1 VNITGNASSVDIGDT
16 VHLVISLS
24 NLGPKACDAKL
35 NYKIPVGLKLL
46 SSQGPGAYDV
56 ASGVWNAGL
65 LLVNDSVSLN
75 LVLQVLGA
83 GCFNHVVDVYDNLN
97 ISNNH
102 MVWSMA
108 CASVLGDISPTVIDS
123 SAFNGLK
130 PIDNGGSGSGNGG
143 SGNGGNGG
151 GSGGSGGSGNGG
163 NGGGGNGGDGDD
175 KKPKPGVNKGND
187 QLYRDQMYVRDYV
200 GYVGSNNHDGS
211 NDQGGSDSQIPSMPD
226 WTLQPPGSEDDKVE
240 NGEIPSWV
248 YMALAAGIIIAAVAI
263 KKPEWGTA
271 ILNGLRTLWNTMRY
285 FGGSTKLF
293 VDTVLKPNVKNI
305 FKLTGAEDSFN
316 SFSAILD
323 GLNPNVGST
332 VVKWVLKNGLNK
344 IVSKI
349 APDFA
354 PSIESSMGMV
364 IDVVFSGINLAELA
378 NDPLGKI
385 ENIINI
391 FNPYHGDKQDDISG
405 LTDPRPF
412 G

>member
-1 VNITGNASSVDIGDT
+1 
-16 VHLVISLS
+16 
-24 NLGPKACDAKL
+24 
-35 NYKIPVGLKLL
+35 
-46 SSQGPGAYDV
+46 
-56 ASGVWNAGL
+56 
-65 LLVNDSVSLN
+65 
-75 LVLQVLGA
+75 
-83 GCFNHVVDVYDNLN
+83 
-97 ISNNH
+97 
-102 MVWSMA
+102 MV
-108 CASVLGDISPTVIDS
+108 CASVLGHVTPMVISS
-123 SAFNGLK
+123 SVFDGLK
-130 PIDNGGSGSGNGG
+130 PIDNGNGGSGSGSGNGG

-151 GSGGSGGSGNGG
+151 NGGGSGGAGGSGNGG
-163 NGGGGNGGDGDD
+163 NDQNDNQKPDE
-175 KKPKPGVNKGND
+175 KPKPGVNKGND

-332 VVKWVLKNGLNK
+332 VVKWVLKNGLNR

-378 NDPLGKI
+378 NDPLGKV

-391 FNPYHGDKQDDISG
+391 FNPYHGDKQDDYEG